1 MFATWMT
8 RLWPKWCAM
17 ISRGPLALPRK
28 ACRHLSFLFFFG
40 DHEFMILKKIII
52 IIINKKKGQVCG
64 VGPKIVKLKPISLSQ
79 NKNEK
84 EKLPLL
90 FAYLFRFPRHEPIE
104 NIDY

>member
-1 MFATWMT
+1 
-8 RLWPKWCAM
+8 M

-64 VGPKIVKLKPISLSQ
+64 VGPKILKLKPVSLSQ

-90 FAYLFRFPRHEPIE
+90 FAYLFRFLCHEPIE
-104 NIDY
+104 NIDC

>member
-52 IIINKKKGQVCG
+52 IIINKKKK
-64 VGPKIVKLKPISLSQ
+64 GPSVRGRAQNLKVEARFSISKQ
-79 NKNEK
+79 K
-84 EKLPLL
+84 
-90 FAYLFRFPRHEPIE
+90 
-104 NIDY
+104 

>member
-17 ISRGPLALPRK
+17 ISRGPLGLPRK

-52 IIINKKKGQVCG
+52 IIINKKKGAKYAG
-64 VGPKIVKLKPISLSQ
+64 
-79 NKNEK
+79 
-84 EKLPLL
+84 
-90 FAYLFRFPRHEPIE
+90 
-104 NIDY
+104 